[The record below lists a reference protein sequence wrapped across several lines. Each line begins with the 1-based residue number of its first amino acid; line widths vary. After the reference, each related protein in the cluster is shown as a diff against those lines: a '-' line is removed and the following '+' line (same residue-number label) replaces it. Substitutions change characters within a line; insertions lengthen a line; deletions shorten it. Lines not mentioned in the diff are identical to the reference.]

1 MKRIVVGIS
10 GSSAP
15 ILGVRLLE
23 VLAAAPEVE
32 THLVISDTVA
42 QTLAYEAP
50 DWNLEALKSLA
61 THHYPNS
68 QIAAAIA
75 SGSFPTDA
83 MVIVPC
89 SMRTL
94 AAIATGLSD
103 NLLTRA
109 ADVTLKERRPLI
121 LVARETPLH
130 LTHLRNM
137 AAVTEM
143 GGIIVPP
150 VLAFYHQPKSIQDMI
165 DHTVGKVL
173 DLLKIPHALFHR
185 WQGPKS

>member
-1 MKRIVVGIS
+1 MKRLVVGIS

-23 VLAAAPEVE
+23 VLKGTPEVE
-32 THLVISDTVA
+32 THLVLSDTVA
-42 QTLAYEAP
+42 QTLAFEAP
-50 DWNLEALKSLA
+50 DWSLDQVKALA
-61 THHYPNS
+61 DRHYPNN

-75 SGSFPTDA
+75 SGSFPVDA
-83 MVIVPC
+83 MVVIPC

-130 LTHLRNM
+130 LGHLRNM

-143 GGIIVPP
+143 GGIVVPP
-150 VLAFYHQPKSIQDMI
+150 VMAFYHQPKTVQDLI

-185 WQGPKS
+185 WQGPNT

>member
-23 VLAAAPEVE
+23 VLKGSEGVE
-32 THLVISDTVA
+32 THLVMSDTMA

-50 DWNLEALKSLA
+50 DWNLEQVRALA
-61 THHYPNS
+61 DHCYPN
-68 QIAAAIA
+68 QQLAAAIS
-75 SGSFPTDA
+75 SGSFPVDA
-83 MVIVPC
+83 MVVIPC

-94 AAIATGLSD
+94 AAIATGVTD
-103 NLLTRA
+103 KLLTRA

-130 LTHLRNM
+130 LGHLRNM

-143 GGIIVPP
+143 GGIVVPP
-150 VLAFYHQPKSIQDMI
+150 VMAFYHRPKTVQDLI

-185 WQGPKS
+185 WQGETK

>member
-23 VLAAAPEVE
+23 VLAKQQEVE
-32 THLVISDTVA
+32 THLVLSDTVA

-50 DWNLEALKSLA
+50 EWNLEKVQKLA
-61 THHYPNS
+61 NYHYPNH
-68 QIAAAIA
+68 QLAAAIS
-75 SGSFPTDA
+75 SGSFPVDA
-83 MVIVPC
+83 MVVMPC
-89 SMRTL
+89 SMRSL

-137 AAVTEM
+137 VAVTEM

-150 VLAFYHQPKSIQDMI
+150 VLAFYHQPQRIQDLV

-173 DLLKIPHALFHR
+173 DLLKIPHALFRR
-185 WQGPKS
+185 WQGKKD

>member
-1 MKRIVVGIS
+1 MKRIIVGIS

-23 VLAAAPEVE
+23 VLRDVPEVE
-32 THLVISDTVA
+32 THLVVSDTVA
-42 QTLAYEAP
+42 QTLSYEAP
-50 DWNLEALKSLA
+50 GWDLPRLQSLA
-61 THHYPNS
+61 TVHYPNH
-68 QIAAAIA
+68 QLAAAIS
-75 SGSFPTDA
+75 SGSFATDA
-83 MVIVPC
+83 MAVIPC

-137 AAVTEM
+137 TAVTEM

-150 VLAFYHQPKSIQDMI
+150 VMAFYHQPKTIQDLV

-173 DLLKIPHALFHR
+173 DLMKIPHALFHR